1 MNALGLGKRTSE
13 LDVIK
18 GLMIVLMVFGHLD
31 YVGTAR
37 HILGGIT
44 EVMHTFRMPIF
55 MVLCG
60 YFFSPLRPTEELM
73 RKTVR
78 TILVPYIAFLS
89 FYIVLMW
96 LLQSQ
101 GAQPKD
107 AVNLSL
113 AAYFNAILIKPVGV
127 YWFLHALVLFQL
139 STILAVY
146 CARMLKT
153 NAWLGILM
161 AFMMVIHYFQLTSL
175 VWIQFFAIGLLLK
188 HFKTPLPASPLIGI
202 GLVIAIALFGVNQQV
217 AGMLTGNAFLC
228 ALWAMA
234 ILSVLNGL
242 LKAFP
247 NAPTVTLW
255 RFVGQNTLIVLLTHT
270 FFLSVIKR
278 TFNEKLIGVEP
289 TGLFHMAVVL
299 TIAVGGPILGAWL
312 IDRTGLTSLVF
323 GKPRLFVGWRE
334 ANGKKAENASGP
346 GDVRTPA
353 TAPAAGMI
361 GSTVAAGHPPLNGSF

>member
-1 MNALGLGKRTSE
+1 MNTLSLGKRTSE

-31 YVGTAR
+31 YVGMTR
-37 HILGGIT
+37 HVLGDIT
-44 EVMHTFRMPIF
+44 EFMHTFRMPIF

-60 YFFSPLRPTEELM
+60 YFFSPLRPTEELL
-73 RKTVR
+73 RKTIR
-78 TILVPYIAFLS
+78 TILIPYLAFLS
-89 FYIVLMW
+89 FYIFLMW

-107 AVNLSL
+107 AVDMNL
-113 AAYFNAILIKPVGV
+113 AAYVNAILIKPVGV

-146 CARMLKT
+146 CARVLKT

-161 AFMMVIHYFQLTSL
+161 VFMMVIHYFKLTSL

-188 HFKTPLPASPLIGI
+188 HFKTPLPASPLIGM
-202 GLVIAIALFGVNQQV
+202 GLVLAIALFGVNLQIE
-217 AGMLTGNAFLC
+217 GMLKGDAFLC

-247 NAPTVTLW
+247 GAPTVTLW
-255 RFVGQNTLIVLLTHT
+255 RFIGQNTLIVLLTHT

-278 TFNEKLIGVEP
+278 TFNEKLIALEP

-299 TIAVGGPILGAWL
+299 TIAVGGPIFGAWL

-323 GKPRLFVGWRE
+323 GKQRLFVSWRE
-334 ANGKKAENASGP
+334 ANGKKAEAAFVPNE
-346 GDVRTPA
+346 DRTPA
-353 TAPAAGMI
+353 NAPAGSMI
-361 GSTVAAGHPPLNGSF
+361 GTPVTTGHPPLKGNF

>member
-1 MNALGLGKRTSE
+1 MNTLSLGKRTSE

-31 YVGTAR
+31 YVGTTR
-37 HILGGIT
+37 HILSSIT

-60 YFFSPLRPTEELM
+60 YFFSPLRPTEELL

-78 TILVPYIAFLS
+78 TILIPYVAFLS
-89 FYIVLMW
+89 FYILLMW
-96 LLQSQ
+96 LLQLQ

-107 AVNLSL
+107 AVDMSL
-113 AAYFNAILIKPVGV
+113 AAYVNAILIKPVGV

-146 CARMLKT
+146 CARVLKT

-161 AFMMVIHYFQLTSL
+161 ALMMVIHYFKLTSL

-188 HFKTPLPASPLIGI
+188 HFKTPLPASPLIGT
-202 GLVIAIALFGVNQQV
+202 GVVAAIALFGVNLQV
-217 AGMLTGNAFLC
+217 AGMLKGDAFLC

-255 RFVGQNTLIVLLTHT
+255 RFIGQNTLIVLLTHT

-278 TFNEKLIGVEP
+278 TFNQQLIAVEP
-289 TGLFHMAVVL
+289 TGLLYMAVVL

-312 IDRTGLTSLVF
+312 IDRTGVTSLIF
-323 GKPRLFVGWRE
+323 GKPRLFVSWRE
-334 ANGKKAENASGP
+334 ANGVKTAAVPAPNDVVAPASGMI
-346 GDVRTPA
+346 VTPA
-353 TAPAAGMI
+353 TA
-361 GSTVAAGHPPLNGSF
+361 GHRPLNGSF